1 MKQINVDMK
10 TMRMTG
16 GVIGALAIVGLLL
29 TANATVPANHV
40 GIIYNGFNGGV
51 QNKVLHNGVHLKT
64 PLVDEI
70 YLISTEIQETSL
82 AKVTA
87 QVKTG
92 QYVDVDANIKWR
104 VDEAKAM
111 EIFKNY
117 RTLDKLKKDVIR
129 HISQRAIEEVTTQ
142 YTLDEIMGVKRAQLN
157 SDIEKA
163 LAMAFEKEHIDFHS
177 FVAVDIDAGEAYE
190 NALRNEA
197 VKAKEADAAK
207 HEIEKAKAQGEAEVA
222 KVKAQTAK
230 VEEEAKQKQ
239 ILAEAEAKANQTIG
253 ASLTDNLLKLKE
265 QEARLKHG
273 WVEVITSGNV
283 NTAR

>member
-1 MKQINVDMK
+1 MQQVNIDPKNVK
-10 TMRMTG
+10 FGAIALGAVVLLG
-16 GVIGALAIVGLLL
+16 GFFA
-29 TANATVPANHV
+29 ANATVPANNV

-51 QNKVLHNGVHLKT
+51 QKTVLKNGFHLKM
-64 PLVDEI
+64 PFVDEV
-70 YLISTEIQETSL
+70 YLISTEIQETL
-82 AKVTA
+82 LNKVTA

-104 VDEAKAM
+104 VDESQAM

-117 RTLDKLKKDVIR
+117 RTLDRLKKEVIH
-129 HISQRAIEEVTTQ
+129 HISQRAVEEVTTK
-142 YTLDEIMGVKRAQLN
+142 YTLDEIMGSKRAQLN
-157 SDIEKA
+157 AEIEKA
-163 LAMAFEKEHIDFHS
+163 LVEAFNKEHIDFHS
-177 FVAVDIDAGEAYE
+177 FVATDIDAGEAYE
-190 NALRNEA
+190 TALRNEA

-207 HEIEKAKAQGEAEVA
+207 HDIEKAKAEGEAEVA

-230 VEEEAKQKQ
+230 IEEEAKQKQ
-239 ILAEAEAKANQTIG
+239 ILADAEAKANQTIS

-283 NTAR
+283 NTSR

>member
-1 MKQINVDMK
+1 MNKVNLDPKALRIG
-10 TMRMTG
+10 TG
-16 GVIGALAIVGLLL
+16 VVGTVALMGLFF
-29 TANATVPANHV
+29 TANANVPANNV
-40 GIIYNGFNGGV
+40 GIVYNGFNGGV
-51 QNKVLHNGVHLKT
+51 QNKVLTNGFHWKM
-64 PLVDEI
+64 PFVDQL
-70 YLISTEIQETSL
+70 YLISTEIQETNLS
-82 AKVTA
+82 KVTA

-92 QYVDVDANIKWR
+92 HYVDVDANIKWR
-104 VDEAKAM
+104 VDESKAM

-117 RTLDKLKKDVIR
+117 RTLDRVKKDVIL
-129 HISQRAIEEVTTQ
+129 HIAQRAVEEVTTR
-142 YTLDEIMGVKRAQLN
+142 YTLDEIMGSKRAEIN
-157 SDIEKA
+157 AEIEKA
-163 LAMAFEKEHIDFHS
+163 LTTALAKENIEFRS

-230 VEEEAKQKQ
+230 FEEEAKQKQ
-239 ILAEAEAKANQTIG
+239 ILAEAEAKANQTIS
-253 ASLTDNLLKLKE
+253 ASLTENLLKLKE

-283 NTAR
+283 NTTR